1 MALDTSLITKL
12 RDMTGAG
19 VADCKE
25 ALQEANNDLDKA
37 VELLR
42 KKGAT
47 KAAKKMAERT
57 AGEGLIGSY
66 IHANGKI
73 GVLVELRCET
83 DFVARNEAFQQLA
96 KDISMQVAGANPL
109 YLSPEDVTAD
119 VIEREK
125 GIYREQLAA
134 EGKPAEMIEKI
145 IEGKLQK
152 FYQEVCLLK
161 QAFIKDDSITIEQL
175 VQDNVAKLG
184 EKIEVAKFVRYQ
196 I

>member
-25 ALQEANNDLDKA
+25 ALQEADNDLDKA